1 MIKINFKKILINLII
16 ISVIFLVDRISK
28 IYILKIAEFENT
40 VDIYLTPYLNLY
52 LIWNKGIAFGL
63 LSFDDNFIYNTITS
77 IIVIISVVVLGMIIK
92 NEGLKR
98 YSLLSVFGGSI
109 GNLFDRIYYSAVPD
123 FIDFHISNFHWF
135 IFNVADIFI
144 TLGIVCLILAEI
156 FTNNENNENNE
167 KIL

>member
-1 MIKINFKKILINLII
+1 MLKVNFKKIILNFII
-16 ISVIFLVDRISK
+16 VGVIFLTDRLSK
-28 IYILKIAEFENT
+28 IYILKIAELDNT
-40 VDIYLTPYLNLY
+40 VDVYLTSYLNLY

-63 LSFDDNFIYNTITS
+63 LSFDENFLYNIITF

-92 NEGLKR
+92 NKGLKR

-156 FTNNENNENNE
+156 FTNNEKNET
-167 KIL
+167 IL

>member
-28 IYILKIAEFENT
+28 IYILKITQLENT

-63 LSFDDNFIYNTITS
+63 LTFDESIVYNIISLIIATVT
-77 IIVIISVVVLGMIIK
+77 IVILVLIIRSNGVKMYALISVL
-92 NEGLKR
+92 
-98 YSLLSVFGGSI
+98 GGSL

-123 FIDFHISNFHWF
+123 FIDFHINNFHWF

-144 TLGIVCLILAEI
+144 TLGIICLIYAEI
-156 FTNNENNENNE
+156 FNKNE
-167 KIL
+167 KK

>member
-63 LSFDDNFIYNTITS
+63 LTFDENIVYNIISLIIATVT
-77 IIVIISVVVLGMIIK
+77 IVILVLIIRSNGVKMYALISVLG
-92 NEGLKR
+92 GAL
-98 YSLLSVFGGSI
+98 

-123 FIDFHISNFHWF
+123 FIDFHIGENHWF
-135 IFNVADIFI
+135 VFNVADIFI
-144 TLGIVCLILAEI
+144 TFGVIFLILIEL
-156 FTNNENNENNE
+156 FDKKERNEEN
-167 KIL
+167 